1 MEDFFVHIRYRNKTI
16 KFKISDPNYEMEQL
30 MDKLKNAADKTGKRF
45 FNLPE
50 MIDFT
55 PTEYYF
61 GRMDETTGQCII
73 LQPRVGKTH
82 MRMSDY
88 AIQNG
93 DTLDV
98 VPDPIAG

>member
-1 MEDFFVHIRYRNKTI
+1 MEDFHVHMRYRNKTI
-16 KFKISDPNYEMEQL
+16 RFKVSDPNYEMEKL
-30 MDKLKNAADKTGKRF
+30 MENLRNATDKEGKRF

-55 PTEYYF
+55 PTEYFF
-61 GRMDETTGQCII
+61 GKMDETTGQCVI
-73 LQPRVGKTH
+73 LQPRIGKTK

-88 AIQNG
+88 DIKDG

>member
-1 MEDFFVHIRYRNKTI
+1 MEDVHVYMRYRNKTI
-16 KFKISDPNYEMEQL
+16 RFKVSDPNYEMEEL
-30 MDKLKNAADKTGKRF
+30 MESLRNAIDKEGKHF

-55 PTEYYF
+55 PMEYVF
-61 GRMDETTGQCII
+61 GRMDETTGQCVI
-73 LQPRVGKTH
+73 LQPRIGKTK
-82 MRMSDY
+82 MRISDY
-88 AIQNG
+88 NIQNG